1 MKIHKIQGD
10 LNTEITSKIKDY
22 CSIDC
27 EMQGLKPDRDKLS
40 IVSLT
45 GDDENVYI
53 IQPDKDYKAPNL
65 VSILENEKILKI
77 FHFARMD
84 VHFLDV
90 YLKTNV
96 KNYYCTKLMSKL
108 SRTFS
113 SNHGLKDLV
122 FSYCGVKLDKKFG
135 SSTDWQKGL
144 ENISIDELN
153 YAAKDCFY
161 LKKIKD
167 SLEKI
172 LKRENRFDLFLSTMR
187 GLESRIKLD
196 KSGFKD
202 ADIFEH

>member
-1 MKIHKIQGD
+1 
-10 LNTEITSKIKDY
+10 
-22 CSIDC
+22 
-27 EMQGLKPDRDKLS
+27 
-40 IVSLT
+40 
-45 GDDENVYI
+45 
-53 IQPDKDYKAPNL
+53 
-65 VSILENEKILKI
+65 
-77 FHFARMD
+77 
-84 VHFLDV
+84 
-90 YLKTNV
+90 
-96 KNYYCTKLMSKL
+96 MSKL